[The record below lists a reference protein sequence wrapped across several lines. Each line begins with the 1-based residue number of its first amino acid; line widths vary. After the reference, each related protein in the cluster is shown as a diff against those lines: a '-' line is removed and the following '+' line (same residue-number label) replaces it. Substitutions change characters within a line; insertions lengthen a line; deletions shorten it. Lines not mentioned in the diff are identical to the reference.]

1 MGRFY
6 FHIRTRE
13 QLLVDQ
19 EGTCLPDSGAARQ
32 EALTA
37 ARYILADAIRSGNED
52 IPEAFVIADS
62 EGGEIETLPFA
73 QVLPSRLKY

>member
-1 MGRFY
+1 MGLFY
-6 FHIRTRE
+6 FHIRTRG

-32 EALTA
+32 EALMA
-37 ARYILADAIRSGNED
+37 ARHIVADAIRSGNED
-52 IPEAFVIADS
+52 IPEAFVISDS

>member
-37 ARYILADAIRSGNED
+37 ARYILADA
-52 IPEAFVIADS
+52 